1 MFLRQ
6 SYGILFIMA
15 IDINEILHYSSNLTI
30 LYVEDDQT
38 VREHTTE
45 LLEDFFQKVLVAED
59 GAEGLQKYLSYKKI
73 FDYYPDIV
81 ITDIRMPNIDG
92 LEMSEKILEVR
103 PHQTIIILSAHNDS
117 EYLLK
122 LIDLGINYF
131 LSKPFRSKQIF
142 QALYSASKKV
152 YNEKIEIENRQK
164 LEDALREIELANRA
178 KDNFFANISHE
189 LRTPMNA
196 IMGLSHI
203 LLESKLDKKQHDYL
217 NKIKVSGETL
227 LNTINDILDYSK
239 IESGDIELE
248 YIEFGINTILH
259 NISQQFKTKT
269 DLKGLD
275 LSFNIDK
282 NIPNLIKGDPLRLTQ
297 VIKNLIDNAVKF
309 TDSGDVTLH
318 VKLIKREEKKELLRF
333 EVVDTGIGLTDDQID
348 RLFKSFVKIDNST
361 GGKISGSGLGL
372 VICKRLVQ
380 LMGGTIRVESRYGIG
395 SRFIFE
401 IDAGLSSE
409 RSYHLPSQSLI
420 MKRVLIIDTS
430 VESSS
435 KLSDI
440 LNYFQYTVF
449 CASNIEDANI
459 LMKENSFDIIFAD
472 KMIMTLCEREIV
484 QRSSSVKVVMMDNHS
499 NDIKNKIF
507 NDIYIN
513 SILNKPF
520 NQQMIFDM
528 ILDLFK
534 DNLNLIQNPD
544 VVTKNDILVL
554 QGSRILLVEDNV
566 INQTVVL
573 GLLEDTGI
581 EVIVANNG
589 KEALEQL
596 RIYDDIEMI
605 LMDINMPIMDGY
617 EATTQIRK
625 SKRYDDISIIA
636 LTANDAQKDIAR
648 ARELGM
654 QEHMV
659 KPIDISRLYSNLIK
673 YIKPKVS
680 AYNADKHIAKQRAKD
695 LPKDGKKLKE
705 LNTDEG
711 IIRTGGS
718 IELYKNVLFDFTN
731 MFRNSPE
738 KLERLIEMREFDK
751 ASKLLHN
758 VKGTAGNIG
767 ATNLFNIIVLF
778 ESTLKNSDD
787 NFEILL
793 DSYKDTFKH
802 VINSIDIFMEKEKS
816 TTQDKDLITDT
827 KLSELLAEIYLQA
840 KKRRALVCKK
850 LALELESYEW
860 ADEYS
865 SQLSTITNSLKQYKF
880 KSAIAAIEEIL

>member
-1 MFLRQ
+1 
-6 SYGILFIMA
+6 MA
-15 IDINEILHYSSNLTI
+15 IDIKEILNYSSSLTI
-30 LYVEDDQT
+30 LYVEDDPT
-38 VREHTTE
+38 VRGHTVE

-73 FDYYPDIV
+73 FGDYPDIV

-103 PHQTIIILSAHNDS
+103 PHQTIIVLSAHNDN

-122 LIDLGINYF
+122 LINLGINYF

-142 QALYSASKKV
+142 QALYGASKKV

-164 LEDALREIELANRA
+164 LEDALREVELANRA

-196 IMGLSHI
+196 IMGFSHI
-203 LLESKLDKKQHDYL
+203 LLESQLDKKQYDYL
-217 NKIKVSGETL
+217 NKIKLSGDIL
-227 LNTINDILDYSK
+227 LNTINDILDFSK

-248 YIEFGINTILH
+248 YIEFSINTILD
-259 NISQQFKTKT
+259 NISKEIKTRV
-269 DLKGLD
+269 DDKGLD
-275 LSFNIDK
+275 LSFNVDK

-297 VIKNLIDNAVKF
+297 VIRNLVDNAVKF
-309 TDSGDVTLH
+309 TDSGEVALH
-318 VKLIKREEKKELLRF
+318 VKLIHIEEKKELLRF
-333 EVVDTGIGLTDDQID
+333 EVVDTGIGLTDDQIGV
-348 RLFKSFVKIDNST
+348 LFKPFVKIDDTT
-361 GGKISGSGLGL
+361 GGKIGGSGLGL
-372 VICKRLVQ
+372 VICKKLVQ

-401 IDAGLSSE
+401 IDAGLSNE
-409 RSYHLPSQSLI
+409 RSYHLPSQSL
-420 MKRVLIIDTS
+420 MTKRVLIVDS
-430 VESSS
+430 DVESSS
-435 KLSDI
+435 KLGDI
-440 LNYFQYTVF
+440 LKYFQYTVF

-459 LMKENSFDIIFAD
+459 LIKENSFDIIFID
-472 KMIMTLCEREIV
+472 KMIMTLCKREIV
-484 QRSSSVKVVMMDNHS
+484 QRTPSVKIVMMDNRT
-499 NDIKNKIF
+499 DDVKNKIF
-507 NDIYIN
+507 NDIYIS
-513 SILNKPF
+513 SILKKPF
-520 NQQMIFDM
+520 SQQMIFDM
-528 ILDLFK
+528 ILELYK
-534 DNLNLIQNPD
+534 DNLNLIQNLD
-544 VVTKNDILVL
+544 MVTKNDILVL
-554 QGSRILLVEDNV
+554 QGSRILLVEDNI

-596 RIYDDIEMI
+596 AIYDDIEMI

-617 EATTQIRK
+617 EATTHIRN
-625 SKRYDDISIIA
+625 SDRYDNIPIIA
-636 LTANDAQKDIAR
+636 LTANDAQRDISKAK
-648 ARELGM
+648 ELGM
-654 QEHMV
+654 QEHMT
-659 KPIDISRLYSNLIK
+659 KPIDISKLYNNLIK
-673 YIKPKVS
+673 YIKPKIS
-680 AYNADKHIAKQRAKD
+680 AYDVDKTITKQRVQD
-695 LPKDGKKLKE
+695 IPKREKKLKE

-718 IELYKNVLFDFTN
+718 VELYKNVLFDFIN

-738 KLERLIEMREFDK
+738 KLERLIELREFDK

-778 ESTLKNSDD
+778 ESALKNSDD

-802 VINSIDIFMEKEKS
+802 VVNSIDIFIEKEKS
-816 TTQDKDLITDT
+816 TLQDRDLITNT

-860 ADEYS
+860 PDEYS
-865 SQLSTITNSLKQYKF
+865 SQLNTITNSLKQYQF
-880 KSAIAAIEEIL
+880 KSAIKAIEEIL

>member
-1 MFLRQ
+1 MRQ

-15 IDINEILHYSSNLTI
+15 IDINEILNYSRNLTI

-38 VREHTTE
+38 VREHTVE

-59 GAEGLQKYLSYKKI
+59 GEEGLQKYLSYKKI

-103 PHQTIIILSAHNDS
+103 PQQTIIVLSAHNDS

-164 LEDALREIELANRA
+164 LEDALKDVELANKA
-178 KDNFFANISHE
+178 KDNFFANMSHE

-196 IMGLSHI
+196 IVGLSHI
-203 LLESKLDKKQHDYL
+203 LLESGLDKKQHDYL
-217 NKIKVSGETL
+217 NKIKASSDML

-248 YIEFGINTILH
+248 YIEFSINTILN
-259 NISQQFKTKT
+259 NIFKQVKEKT
-269 DLKGLD
+269 NAKGLE

-282 NIPNLIKGDPLRLTQ
+282 NMPNLIKGDPLRLTQ
-297 VIKNLIDNAVKF
+297 VIGNLLDNAVKF
-309 TDSGDVTLH
+309 TDSGEVTLH
-318 VKLIKREEKKELLRF
+318 VKLIKREEKKELIRF
-333 EVVDTGIGLTDDQID
+333 EVVDTGIGLTDDQIS
-348 RLFKSFVKIDNST
+348 RLFKSFVKIDDSI
-361 GGKISGSGLGL
+361 GGKIGGSGLGL

-380 LMGGTIRVESRYGIG
+380 LMGGTIRMESRYGIG

-401 IDAGLSSE
+401 IDAGFSNE
-409 RSYHLPSQSLI
+409 RSYHLPSQSLM
-420 MKRVLIIDTS
+420 MKRVLIIDSS
-430 VESSS
+430 VDLSS
-435 KLSDI
+435 KLGDI
-440 LNYFQYTVF
+440 LKYFQYTVF
-449 CASNIEDANI
+449 CASNTEDANI
-459 LMKENSFDIIFAD
+459 LLRENDFDIIFID

-484 QRSSSVKVVMMDNHS
+484 QRNPSAKIVMMDNHS
-499 NDIKNKIF
+499 SGMKNKIF

-513 SILNKPF
+513 STLNKPF
-520 NQQMIFDM
+520 NQQMIFDL
-528 ILDLFK
+528 ILELYKDDLNITQSY
-534 DNLNLIQNPD
+534 DTI
-544 VVTKNDILVL
+544 TKNDILVL
-554 QGSRILLVEDNV
+554 QGSRILLVEDNT

-596 RIYDDIEMI
+596 EIYDDIEMI
-605 LMDINMPIMDGY
+605 LMDINMPIMNGY
-617 EATTQIRK
+617 EATTNIRNNNI
-625 SKRYDDISIIA
+625 YDHIPIIA
-636 LTANDAQKDIAR
+636 LTANDAQRDISKAHDV
-648 ARELGM
+648 GM

-659 KPIDISRLYSNLIK
+659 KPIDISRFYNNLLK
-673 YIKPKVS
+673 YIKPKIS
-680 AYNADKHIAKQRAKD
+680 AYSVDKQISRHENQEISQK
-695 LPKDGKKLKE
+695 GKKLKE

-738 KLERLIEMREFDK
+738 KLERLIELGELNK

-778 ESTLKNSDD
+778 ESRLKNGDD
-787 NFEILL
+787 NFELLL

-802 VINSIDIFMEKEKS
+802 VIDSIDTFIEQEKGTEE
-816 TTQDKDLITDT
+816 QNRDLITDT

-840 KKRRALVCKK
+840 KKRRALICKK

-860 ADEYS
+860 ADEHR
-865 SQLSTITNSLKQYKF
+865 SQLNTITSSLKQYQF